1 MSDPWRIIF
10 RTTGGPEV
18 LERETFD
25 PGFPG
30 PGQVRVKVSASGV
43 NFIDT
48 YHRAGLYPLPLPSG
62 LGTEFAGVVDAVGPD
77 EVTFAAGV
85 PTIWPNWVQSVVPAS
100 ALSTALAIPKSI
112 TFGTGFPSSILTS
125 TLEGLMSR

>member
-62 LGTEFAGVVDAVGPD
+62 LGTEFAGGKGHHHGGIAIIHWHEP
-77 EVTFAAGV
+77 
-85 PTIWPNWVQSVVPAS
+85 VPAR
-100 ALSTALAIPKSI
+100 ARP
-112 TFGTGFPSSILTS
+112 
-125 TLEGLMSR
+125 